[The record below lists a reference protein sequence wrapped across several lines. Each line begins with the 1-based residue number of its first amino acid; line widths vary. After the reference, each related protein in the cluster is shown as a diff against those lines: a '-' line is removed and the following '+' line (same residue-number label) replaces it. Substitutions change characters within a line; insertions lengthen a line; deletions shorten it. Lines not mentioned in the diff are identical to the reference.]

1 MKRGIILA
9 AAAISMTGAAS
20 ASLFTTSPENGR
32 PHRSAREKPAP
43 NVTQTPVGP
52 DIRPAA
58 AGLQKAFAEA
68 RQPPVPLQMKPRPPV
83 ALATVDSSE
92 AYARGEA
99 GVSATSAASD
109 KAGANAARAAIEA
122 DGYQGVQVLRQGD
135 DGLWHAKALRGRTEV
150 LLIVDS
156 GGSVTTAD

>member
-9 AAAISMTGAAS
+9 AAAISMTGAAG
-20 ASLFTTSPENGR
+20 ASLFTTSPENGG
-32 PHRSAREKPAP
+32 PHQSAREKPGP
-43 NVTQTPVGP
+43 NVSQTRIDP

-68 RQPPVPLQMKPRPPV
+68 RQAPVPLQGKPRPPV
-83 ALATVDSSE
+83 ALPTVDPSE
-92 AYARGEA
+92 ARGEA
-99 GVSATSAASD
+99 SVSATSAASD

-135 DGLWHAKALRGRTEV
+135 DGLWHAKAFRGRTEV

-156 GGSVTTAD
+156 RGSVSTAD